1 MASGITIETSIQN
14 MDNIS
19 MSALSELEAK
29 LIRMG
34 VADGT
39 RCSVCDTLLTRIGA
53 LSKDGMLLD
62 PSATLSCGNRYD

>member
-1 MASGITIETSIQN
+1 
-14 MDNIS
+14 